1 MQNLQ
6 SALST
11 ISKAINKILL
21 GSSQRLSNSL
31 LFFLHLF
38 YTQFIM
44 KLSNKFTLTRILLSP
59 VFFILY
65 FLPIWTNGLFAKAS
79 VLIAIPLLCFMEFT
93 DFLDGFF
100 ARRNNEVSDFGKL
113 FDPFA
118 DVVVHM
124 GTFVCF
130 MFSMK
135 LELSYMKPY
144 LFILILYRE
153 MTMNFIRMVAVKK
166 GVAIAARKGGKFKT
180 VMYVASGF
188 YALFLESMIRFGIEL
203 SSFAALQNVSLVLF
217 IICVVCSYVSFI
229 DYLIH
234 FGKLLKS

>member
-1 MQNLQ
+1 
-6 SALST
+6 
-11 ISKAINKILL
+11 
-21 GSSQRLSNSL
+21 
-31 LFFLHLF
+31 
-38 YTQFIM
+38 M

-65 FLPIWTNGLFAKAS
+65 FLPIWTGGFFAKES
-79 VLIAIPLLCFMEFT
+79 VIIAIPLLCFMEFT

-100 ARRNNEVSDFGKL
+100 ARKNNEVSDFGKL

-130 MFSMK
+130 MFSLK
-135 LELSYMKPY
+135 TGLSYMKPY

-166 GVAIAARKGGKFKT
+166 GTAIAARKGGKLKT

-188 YALFLESMIRFGIEL
+188 FALFLETLVRFGLEPAD
-203 SSFAALQNVSLVLF
+203 FAALQNISLVMF
-217 IICVVCSYVSFI
+217 IICVLCSYISFI
-229 DYLIH
+229 DYMIH
-234 FGKLLKS
+234 FGKLLRS